1 MKTNMNLPYPALL
14 AAALLL
20 ALPPLAAQ
28 DIPTIILDQVE
39 DKLMDELEDRLNPAD
54 STDIDG
60 EGWDDTYRTSAAEG
74 ERSTQWKL
82 GKDTPPNGRRVGCVC
97 MDDTRLDQKGWG
109 ACGGRGGVRFW
120 LYGVAPDSI
129 VPVATERHWEHPEPL
144 SEAERANLA
153 ANNPDQPLGA
163 PAPGGG
169 GMGSF
174 YQLIATMM
182 ICLTVAYVAYLWF
195 GKSQEE

>member
-60 EGWDDTYRTSAAEG
+60 EGWDDTYRTSDAEG

-97 MDDTRLDQKGWG
+97 MDDTRLDQTCKTEARNSG
-109 ACGGRGGVRFW
+109 AAGTQ
-120 LYGVAPDSI
+120 
-129 VPVATERHWEHPEPL
+129 VATDEDL
-144 SEAERANLA
+144 SAGELEDAVTSA
-153 ANNPDQPLGA
+153 
-163 PAPGGG
+163 
-169 GMGSF
+169 
-174 YQLIATMM
+174 IALMQGHYSTFAFV
-182 ICLTVAYVAYLWF
+182 CASSQAHASSSSSNTFTSNAYA
-195 GKSQEE
+195 